1 MKKIKMFKKI
11 TAFAVASMMCLASVI
26 NASAQT
32 TPATIDETIPCS
44 LTMYKYDLTKATA
57 DGVWSEESSYVATG
71 YEDEN
76 LAAIKDYAIEGVE
89 FTILPV
95 ADIVQFTNGSTVN
108 IVYGFEKENTILE
121 IIGLEDGTKR
131 YVAADTLD
139 ANKWYFDSNVLN
151 KALYENISNNEIN
164 TKNALEELVTN
175 SNSKT
180 VMPLTDVN
188 GKTQVSNLEIGL
200 YMVIE
205 TKVPED
211 VVDTTNPFFLSLPMT
226 EPQGEKWNYDVIAYP
241 KNETG
246 DPTLEKSVRES
257 IQATGKTEEFTQY
270 ATGSMSDLMEYQI
283 ISTLPTIT
291 SSAVYLTKYDFVD
304 TISGLEYKEDY
315 PMIIEFYT
323 DKALNDKVAN
333 WDLASGKFAVEYN
346 NNEMKISMTESGIEE
361 INKNYSKHT
370 MVITYGANITNE
382 AVLGEI
388 GNPNTVTLKWERT
401 STGYFDTL
409 TDDAIVYS
417 FGIDLTKMFSNID
430 SITATNE
437 NLFNEVKF
445 EIFNKTD
452 GVYLI
457 AELQNGIYVV
467 NGYTTNKEEAT
478 KFVPQTVGEEYGKVI
493 VKGVENDVYELT
505 EISTADT
512 YTLLKDKIA
521 VEVAF
526 TEETGAKAYVNGKES
541 TMLNDGQSVNA
552 YAALSVI
559 NNKSFDLPTTGDSS
573 LWIILTASALLAGG
587 ALIIL
592 SISKKKNVKE

>member
-11 TAFAVASMMCLASVI
+11 TAFAVASMMCLASMI

-44 LTMYKYDLTKATA
+44 LTMYKYDLTEATA

-95 ADIVQFTNGSTVN
+95 ADIVQFTNGNTVN

-121 IIGLEDGTKR
+121 ILGLEDGTKR

-417 FGIDLTKMFSNID
+417 FGIDLTKLFSNID

-467 NGYTTNKEEAT
+467 SGYTTNKEEAT

-573 LWIILTASALLAGG
+573 LWVILTASALLAGG

-592 SISKKKNVKE
+592 AISKKKNVKE